1 MDDFYDPGDT
11 RDQCEEIASELVSRS
26 LTSKRNSSSYAQGR
40 RVDWAEPHPCLQM
53 AVDLVTSFLERNDYK
68 PEGIAELVGSVHARL
83 VELYYGASATVP
95 GGMAQGL
102 NDRPLVPAVPIKD
115 SVTDDYVICL
125 EDGRKLKTLRRHL
138 MTRYRMTLDQY
149 RHRWGLPRDYPVVAP
164 SHSRMRA
171 ELARRNGLGRK
182 PDNGRQRPFQEKN
195 EDE

>member
-26 LTSKRNSSSYAQGR
+26 LTSKRNSSSYAQVR

-53 AVDLVTSFLERNDYK
+53 AVDLVTSFLERNDDN

-102 NDRPLVPAVPIKD
+102 NAFDAACSAVHQH
-115 SVTDDYVICL
+115 
-125 EDGRKLKTLRRHL
+125 GL
-138 MTRYRMTLDQY
+138 MAN
-149 RHRWGLPRDYPVVAP
+149 RWPDHTSLTA
-164 SHSRMRA
+164 SQ
-171 ELARRNGLGRK
+171 LAQSLS
-182 PDNGRQRPFQEKN
+182 
-195 EDE
+195 